1 MKNRLTWIAAWGLGC
16 FAMSV
21 VVIYMMVFI
30 NGLYWVVPVVGV
42 GLPTVGLLLAF
53 LGLLPGTRPPTEVF
67 VRMLPS
73 GESAL
78 QRVQAVR
85 IKSRFYRIITRNQSN
100 EPWEFSTGDVVEC
113 TERDLPNGQRGLVAI
128 LRA

>member
-1 MKNRLTWIAAWGLGC
+1 MVNVAGVMIASIDGLHW
-16 FAMSV
+16 
-21 VVIYMMVFI
+21 
-30 NGLYWVVPVVGV
+30 LVPVVAV
-42 GLPTVGLLLAF
+42 ALPTVGLLLAF

-67 VRMLPS
+67 VRLLPR
-73 GESAL
+73 GDSAL

-85 IKSRFYRIITRNQSN
+85 IKSRFYRIITRNQSQ

-128 LRA
+128 LRK

>member
-1 MKNRLTWIAAWGLGC
+1 MKNRITWIAVWGSSC
-16 FAMSV
+16 FAMLV
-21 VVIYMMVFI
+21 GVIFMMVFI
-30 NGLYWVVPVVGV
+30 NGLYWLVPVVGV

-53 LGLLPGTRPPTEVF
+53 FGLMPGTRPPTEVF
-67 VRMLPS
+67 VRLLPP

-85 IKSRFYRIITRNQSN
+85 IKSRFYRIVTRNHGQ